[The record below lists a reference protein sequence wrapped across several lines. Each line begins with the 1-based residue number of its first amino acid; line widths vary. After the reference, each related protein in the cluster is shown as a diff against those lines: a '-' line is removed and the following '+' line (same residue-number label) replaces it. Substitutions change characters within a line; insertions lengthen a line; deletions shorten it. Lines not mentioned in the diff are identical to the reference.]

1 MLNERS
7 YVVLNLIHIQVQF
20 EKIHGKTENINLLE
34 NNSITVFSRRVNV
47 FFSFFSQKSRDGFL

>member
-7 YVVLNLIHIQVQF
+7 YVFLNLTHIQAQF

-34 NNSITVFSRRVNV
+34 NNSITFFSRRVNF
-47 FFSFFSQKSRDGFL
+47 FFSLFLKNLRDEFL